1 MPPSARPRMELL
13 APAGGFASAL
23 AAFQAGADAV
33 YLGGMRFSAR
43 ASAENITLSDLA
55 VLRAYADSFTPRKK
69 IYVTVNTLV
78 FPSEAREACGM
89 LAELERIGPDALIVQ
104 DLGLARVARKHFP
117 SLVLH
122 ASTQLA
128 AHNAAAVRFL
138 AEEGFRRV
146 VLAREVPL
154 AEVRAIRKATGAE
167 LEIFI
172 HGALCY
178 SLSGLCLFSAL
189 ARERSGNRGQCAY
202 CCREAFRD
210 AAGAARHPFSMCD
223 LFLGGRDA
231 WDAVAAS
238 GACSLKI
245 EGRMKG
251 PPYVASVVRYYRGL
265 LDGTFDAA
273 ARRAALSDLQTVF
286 CREQTTLYASGSGVP
301 AREILSPAAAG
312 HLGAPVGRVEAVDR
326 GWLVFTTSR
335 ALEKHDG
342 LLLKVP
348 GALAYGFPVERMEI
362 VSLPN
367 GRRGPNGAVFE
378 APALSKVAVRLPH
391 DAPAEAWRGGE
402 TVYCTASQA
411 LRRALPP
418 PTLRKEDFPGGTPVE
433 VAVRLSRDGA
443 SASARGREVAIPC
456 ALEAS
461 QHPERTRAAVEKAF
475 ARTGGTGWKV
485 AGIALED
492 PEKRFAPPTL
502 LNDLRR
508 KLLEALE
515 ADARAEAS
523 AKAARAAEAFVRPA
537 DGAGPGGPQKVLK
550 IRLDQIGRA
559 DTAGY
564 DEITVAVGHADAAA
578 IGRALAALPREKVRL
593 ALPVWTC
600 GAEAEAALAATVRK
614 LLLAGWGKWEAAE
627 CGGAGI
633 LCEAGVEDWT
643 ADATLYAANPAALAA
658 LRARG
663 AKRAVLPAELPRAEA
678 ETFAGEGTEWL
689 VRQKTPL
696 FLSLTKPDG
705 AKDGSRW
712 TDRAGRECETR
723 RRDNLWV
730 TTATSPRRAE
740 PIPGAASR
748 TDLSWD

>member
-1 MPPSARPRMELL
+1 MELL
-13 APAGGFASAL
+13 APAGSFASAL
-23 AAFQAGADAV
+23 AAFGAGADAV

-43 ASAENITLSDLA
+43 ASAENLSLDDVA
-55 VLRAYADSFTPRKK
+55 TLRAHADSFSPRKK
-69 IYVTVNTLV
+69 IYLTVNTLV
-78 FPSEAREACGM
+78 FPSEAREVCRM
-89 LAELERIGPDALIVQ
+89 LARLERIGPDALIVQ

-128 AHNAAAVRFL
+128 AHNASAVRFL

-154 AEVRAIRKATGAE
+154 SEVRAIREATGTE

-210 AAGAARHPFSMCD
+210 GTGAARHPFSMCD
-223 LFLGGRDA
+223 LFLGGRGT
-231 WDAVAAS
+231 WEAVEAS

-251 PPYVASVVRYYRGL
+251 PLYVASVVRYYRGL

-286 CREQTTLYASGSGVP
+286 CREQTTLYAAGAGAP
-301 AREILSPAAAG
+301 ARSILSPAAAG
-312 HLGAPVGRVEAVDR
+312 HLGSPVGRVEAIDR
-326 GWLVFTTSR
+326 GWLLFTTSR

-348 GALAYGFPVERMEI
+348 GTLPYGFAVGRMEI

-367 GRRGPNGAVFE
+367 GRRAPKGPVFE
-378 APALSKVAVRLPH
+378 APAGSRVAVRLPP
-391 DAPAEAWRGGE
+391 DAPVEAWRGGDP
-402 TVYCTASQA
+402 VYCTASQA
-411 LRRALPP
+411 LRRAFPP
-418 PTLRKEDFPGGTPVE
+418 PTLRKEDFPRGTLVE
-433 VAVRLSRDGA
+433 VAVRLARDGA
-443 SASARGREVAIPC
+443 VAAARGREVAISC
-456 ALEAS
+456 ALEGS
-461 QHPERTRAAVEKAF
+461 QHPERTLAAVQKAF

-485 AGIALED
+485 AGLSLDD
-492 PEKRFAPPTL
+492 PERRFAPPAL

-508 KLLEALE
+508 KLLDALE
-515 ADARAEAS
+515 ADARSEEE
-523 AKAARAAEAFVRPA
+523 AKAERAAADFAPA
-537 DGAGPGGPQKVLK
+537 APVGEGGNKPRKVLK
-550 IRLDQIGRA
+550 IRLDQREEA
-559 DTAGY
+559 DGDW
-564 DEITVAVGHADAAA
+564 DEIVVAVGHAPAGK
-578 IGRALAALPREKVRL
+578 IKHALAGLPREKVRL

-600 GAEAEAALAATVRK
+600 GAEAEAALAATVRE
-614 LLLAGWGKWEAAE
+614 LLAAGWGKWEAAE
-627 CGGAGI
+627 CGGAGM
-633 LCEAGVEDWT
+633 LREAGVEDWT
-643 ADATLYAANPAALAA
+643 ADATLYAANGAARSA
-658 LRARG
+658 LQARG
-663 AKRAVLPAELPRAEA
+663 AKRVVLPAELPREEA

-705 AKDGSRW
+705 GKDGGRW
-712 TDRAGRECETR
+712 TDRAGAAYETN

-730 TTATSPRRAE
+730 TTPTRSRRAE
-740 PIPGAASR
+740 PLPGAASR
-748 TDLSWD
+748 TDSSWD

>member
-1 MPPSARPRMELL
+1 MELL
-13 APAGGFASAL
+13 APAGSFASAL

-43 ASAENITLSDLA
+43 ASAENLTLSDLA
-55 VLRAYADSFTPRKK
+55 VLRAYADSFAPRRK
-69 IYVTVNTLV
+69 IFVTVNTLV

-89 LAELERIGPDALIVQ
+89 LAQLERIGPDALIVQ
-104 DLGLARVARKHFP
+104 DLGLARIARKHFP

-128 AHNAAAVRFL
+128 AHNASAVRFL

-154 AEVRAIRKATGAE
+154 AEVRAIRKATGTE

-210 AAGAARHPFSMCD
+210 GTGTARHPFSMCD
-223 LFLGGRDA
+223 LFLGGREA

-251 PPYVASVVRYYRGL
+251 PLYVASVVRYYRGL

-286 CREQTTLYASGSGVP
+286 CREQTTLYASGAGAS
-301 AREILSPAAAG
+301 ARGILSPAAAG

-348 GALAYGFPVERMEI
+348 GALAYGFAVERMEI
-362 VSLPN
+362 VALPN
-367 GRRGPNGAVFE
+367 GRRGPKGAVFE
-378 APALSKVAVRLPH
+378 APAGAKVAVRLPH
-391 DAPAEAWRGGE
+391 DAPAQAWRGGE

-411 LRRALPP
+411 LRRALPAP
-418 PTLRKEDFPGGTPVE
+418 SLRKEDFPAGTPVE

-443 SASARGREVAIPC
+443 SAAARGREVAVFG

-461 QHPERTRAAVEKAF
+461 QHPERTLAAVEKAF

-485 AGIALED
+485 SKVSLED
-492 PEKRFAPPTL
+492 PDKLFAPPTL

-515 ADARAEAS
+515 ADAQREVAEKA
-523 AKAARAAEAFVRPA
+523 AKAAEDFVRAA
-537 DGAGPGGPQKVLK
+537 DGEGTTGPRKVLK
-550 IRLDQIGRA
+550 IRWDQIGRVDA
-559 DTAGY
+559 AGY
-564 DEITVAVGHADAAA
+564 DELVVAVGHAPAET
-578 IGRALAALPREKVRL
+578 ITRALAPLPKEKVRL

-600 GAEAEAALAATVRK
+600 GAEAEAELASTVRE
-614 LLLAGWGKWEAAE
+614 LLAAGWGKWEAAE

-633 LCEAGVEDWT
+633 LREAGVEDWT

-658 LRARG
+658 LRGRG
-663 AKRAVLPAELPRAEA
+663 AKRVVLPAELPRAEA

-712 TDRAGRECETR
+712 TDRAGQDCETHK
-723 RRDNLWV
+723 RDNLWV
-730 TTATSPRRAE
+730 TTAVRPRRAE
-740 PIPGAASR
+740 PLPGAAAR
-748 TDLSWD
+748 TDASWD